1 MSYPLAGLVRVLTLA
16 TAPTTPTST
25 TMSESPAQFRPEHV
39 AQTRQVT
46 DEDKTQPVQDILN
59 ALRLL
64 SNSRQSAPTAPT
76 GVPSEWDRLRT
87 LTREKPSDVDS
98 WLKLVDV
105 AEEGGN
111 FEQINQTYE
120 AVLEAY
126 PNTVCN
132 SPVAVLRA

>member
-1 MSYPLAGLVRVLTLA
+1 
-16 TAPTTPTST
+16 
-25 TMSESPAQFRPEHV
+25 MSEPPAQFQAEHGAPTSQV
-39 AQTRQVT
+39 A
-46 DEDKTQPVQDILN
+46 DEDKTQPAQEILN
-59 ALRLL
+59 ALRQLT
-64 SNSRQSAPTAPT
+64 NSQQTVANTPQPSQQDVTQSMDISQSTAPDAPN